1 MRRGEERHVSRMP
14 REPPGGEAVV
24 ALRRRAPAKPAFV
37 RSRKAA
43 LIVLGVAVLGVLVY
57 LAARES
63 SAFAV
68 RTIRVEGASPE
79 LAHRVEAALR
89 PVEGTSLLA
98 LDGAEVSR
106 LATRLPEVARVAYDR
121 AFPNTLQVRVVA
133 EQPVAVLHR
142 GTRAWLVSATG
153 RVLAS
158 ITPGTQAGL
167 PRIWQARTD
176 APTLGATLGSGD
188 GGDEV
193 AALAAV
199 RGTALARRIQSVQVA
214 DSQYTYVLRGAVHLV
229 VGDPTNLALKLAVAQ
244 RILVQT
250 PVADYLDVSVV
261 ERPVARIDPQV
272 SG

>member
-1 MRRGEERHVSRMP
+1 VRLVSRKP

-24 ALRRRAPAKPAFV
+24 ALPRRAPARPARV
-37 RSRKAA
+37 PSRRAA
-43 LIVLGVAVLGVLVY
+43 VIALSVAVLGVLLY
-57 LAARES
+57 LVARES

-68 RTIRVEGASPE
+68 RTIRVEGASPQ
-79 LAHRVEAALR
+79 LARRVEEALR

-106 LATRLPEVARVAYDR
+106 LATRLPEVADVSYDR
-121 AFPNTLQVRVVA
+121 AFPNTLRVRVVP

-142 GTRAWLVSATG
+142 GTQAWLVSGTG

-158 ITPGTQAGL
+158 IKPGTHAGL
-167 PRIWQARTD
+167 PRIWQPQGNE
-176 APTLGATLGSGD
+176 PTLGATLGSD
-188 GGDEV
+188 GAGEV

-214 DSQYTYVLRGAVHLV
+214 DGQYTYVLRGAVQLL
-229 VGDPTNLALKLAVAQ
+229 VGDPTDLALKLAVADQ
-244 RILVQT
+244 ILART
-250 PVADYLDVSVV
+250 PVVDYLDVSVV
-261 ERPVARIDPQV
+261 ERPVARVEPQV